1 MNHEKHDEPKGKK
14 HTNFCNEN
22 EEDKPKIG
30 AVHCAQMCR
39 KYIPNGKMGYP
50 KRQNGT
56 SQMGFWGMRKRGSR
70 HQNKSAEVEFW
81 GVEGREMGF
90 IGLVTR
96 PKLGETGKKYNPF
109 CNFSAWKTASYSG
122 RKHGK
127 PHSNPLFRHCIE
139 H

>member
-22 EEDKPKIG
+22 EEDKPKIE

-39 KYIPNGKMGYP
+39 KYTPNGEMGYP
-50 KRQNGT
+50 KWQNGT
-56 SQMGFWGMRKRGSR
+56 SQMVFWGMRERGSR
-70 HQNKSAEVEFW
+70 HRNKGAEVEFL

-96 PKLGETGKKYNPF
+96 PKLGETGEKDNPF
-109 CNFSAWKTASYSG
+109 CNFLG
-122 RKHGK
+122 MENGII
-127 PHSNPLFRHCIE
+127 FR
-139 H
+139 